1 MTGEGAE
8 DVTYG
13 DELSRDQ
20 EAGSEKDDDL
30 VTRAK
35 SDPEAFGQ
43 LYDRYFDPIYRYCSW
58 RLHTQVAAE
67 DATSQIFLKA
77 LAGLPGYR
85 PNTSSFRSWLFAI
98 AYHVVVDAYRA
109 HRPMAHLDLALT
121 IPDRDPGPE
130 TRAVHAETQRE
141 IRSLLAHLPDE
152 QADLLRLRMAGL
164 TDREIAEVV
173 GKSGS
178 AVRTSLHRAIKR
190 LRALMTESCTMTGTG
205 P

>member
-85 PNTSSFRSWLFAI
+85 PNTSSSTRTARTGPWRNSTWRSPSPTAI
-98 AYHVVVDAYRA
+98 RGRKRA
-109 HRPMAHLDLALT
+109 PC
-121 IPDRDPGPE
+121 
-130 TRAVHAETQRE
+130 TQR
-141 IRSLLAHLPDE
+141 RSERFGASL
-152 QADLLRLRMAGL
+152 
-164 TDREIAEVV
+164 
-173 GKSGS
+173 
-178 AVRTSLHRAIKR
+178 RTSPTNRPISYGCGWR
-190 LRALMTESCTMTGTG
+190 G
-205 P
+205 